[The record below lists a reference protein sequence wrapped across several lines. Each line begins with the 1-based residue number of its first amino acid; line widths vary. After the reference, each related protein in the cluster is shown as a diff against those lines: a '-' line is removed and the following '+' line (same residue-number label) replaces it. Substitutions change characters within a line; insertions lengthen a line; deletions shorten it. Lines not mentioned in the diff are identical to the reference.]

1 VVCCSCVRKFSDPMY
16 LVDSVFSVMKKSDE
30 YENQQHDADTD
41 VATCTLKSHV
51 RDYHALSVT
60 VKCKTSR
67 RFGLGEFETTPRGP
81 NRVAAC
87 RERLC
92 SRNNIAVAVVFMV

>member
-1 VVCCSCVRKFSDPMY
+1 MVCCSCVRKFSDPMY

-51 RDYHALSVT
+51 RDYHALSVMPGP
-60 VKCKTSR
+60 
-67 RFGLGEFETTPRGP
+67 GLHQDAICFCGP
-81 NRVAAC
+81 YGSWGIAC
-87 RERLC
+87 R
-92 SRNNIAVAVVFMV
+92 SPGNSS